1 MTVVSSELLI
11 IELKYDCCILSTL
24 DSLVTKLGRRIHCNK
39 PVCLVGKEMDYCIQG
54 HSEALKCQ
62 CLSRWY
68 GGYVISQCVLWGEKK
83 EKGLQHLR
91 LQ

>member
-39 PVCLVGKEMDYCIQG
+39 PVCLGGGKKRKRITAFKVTVKRQNVDAYPDGI
-54 HSEALKCQ
+54 L
-62 CLSRWY
+62 
-68 GGYVISQCVLWGEKK
+68 
-83 EKGLQHLR
+83 
-91 LQ
+91 